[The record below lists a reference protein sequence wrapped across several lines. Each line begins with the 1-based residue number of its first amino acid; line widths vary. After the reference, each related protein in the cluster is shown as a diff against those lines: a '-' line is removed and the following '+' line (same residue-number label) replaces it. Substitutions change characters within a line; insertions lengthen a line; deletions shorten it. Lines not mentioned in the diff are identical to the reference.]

1 MFELRIDNKDYKVQF
16 GFNDFCDTDLLDRVQ
31 DVMVMFSKKDDD
43 SVESGMKSVKDMFLV
58 TRELLFLG
66 FRRNNPV
73 ETIQEVGD
81 LLDIYKKESTEEEE
95 HTLLS
100 MFGLLTEDLLDEGF
114 LSDLLKS
121 AAEAADSKKVVPMD
135 HQKKRSTT
143 KKK

>member
-31 DVMVMFSKKDDD
+31 DIMVMFSKKDDD
-43 SVESGMKSVKDMFLV
+43 SVENGMKSVKDMFLV

-73 ETIQEVGD
+73 ESIQEVGD
-81 LLDIYKKESTEEEE
+81 LLDIYKKEGTEDDE

-100 MFGLLTEDLLDEGF
+100 MFGLLTEDLLEEGF

>member
-31 DVMVMFSKKDDD
+31 DIMVMFSKKDDD

-73 ETIQEVGD
+73 ESIQEVGD
-81 LLDIYKKESTEEEE
+81 LLDIYKKEGTEEEE

-100 MFGLLTEDLLDEGF
+100 MFGLLTEDLLEEGF

-121 AAEAADSKKVVPMD
+121 AAEAANSKKVVPMD

>member
-43 SVESGMKSVKDMFLV
+43 SVESGMKSVKYMFLV

-81 LLDIYKKESTEEEE
+81 LLDIYKKESTEEDE

>member
-81 LLDIYKKESTEEEE
+81 LLDIYKKESTEEDE

-100 MFGLLTEDLLDEGF
+100 MFGLLTEDLLEEGF

>member
-100 MFGLLTEDLLDEGF
+100 MFGLLTEDLLEEGF

-121 AAEAADSKKVVPMD
+121 AAEAANSKKVVPMD

>member
-1 MFELRIDNKDYKVQF
+1 MFELKIDNKDYKVQF

-31 DVMVMFSKKDDD
+31 DIMVMFSKKDDD
-43 SVESGMKSVKDMFLV
+43 SVENGMKSVKDMFLV

-73 ETIQEVGD
+73 ESIQEVGD
-81 LLDIYKKESTEEEE
+81 LLDIYKEEE

-100 MFGLLTEDLLDEGF
+100 MFGLLTEDLLEEGF